1 MANGDLD
8 GDLGTAGMTPEQR
21 AALKAKLGQQTG
33 ELRSA
38 RINLADL
45 ASGTRQTSFDASN
58 TPAKYLSPNGAS
70 PAAQSAGPVGR
81 ATQQIGGP
89 APTPAQANPQTEK
102 PLNLAEAFSTGIGD
116 GRSAI
121 YAGVGANGE
130 ASFSS
135 APSTVNTVGANYS
148 APDVPQEQ
156 RMASLSQAWQ
166 MPANPAPAQQGSIN
180 LANAHTLGSPGASTP
195 NQPMTAAPQ
204 QLNLADANTL
214 RNQPPLAQDATL
226 ASMGSVRNMGDG
238 IGAFSQAEPGDAALA
253 SGRFQ
258 KAIDLR
264 NGYADQDR
272 LRNAVAAQTR
282 DSHFNVV
289 HDSSRPLTR
298 REIKFDQDRATTT
311 QSLAD
316 AVTGS
321 QAVIDNR
328 RQGVAADQ
336 KLRQATRLEDLMSA
350 ATAPNAPPEALQA
363 LRRVQDPFGDIA
375 KDREL
380 KQAQIDQAKART
392 NQYQTTA
399 DKNSRTV
406 KGLPA
411 TLQKMEDGDI
421 EAIGST
427 KTMNDSLDKIHS
439 QISDGS
445 LQLGVV
451 ENATSSVMNALG
463 KSDESSA
470 NHASFEATLEKL
482 RNESLRLNKGTQT
495 NDDAVRAWNELITN
509 IKDPKIVQQRIKEI
523 AGYNNAASGIKAAT
537 INNRRR
543 NQGLDEL
550 NVDEVLAGTKQQPP
564 QSQPQ
569 PRQQGAPEQQPAAQ
583 PQRPVYTIS
592 TDDQYARLPSGAQY
606 IDPQGNHRS
615 KP

>member
-1 MANGDLD
+1 L
-8 GDLGTAGMTPEQR
+8 
-21 AALKAKLGQQTG
+21 
-33 ELRSA
+33 
-38 RINLADL
+38 
-45 ASGTRQTSFDASN
+45 
-58 TPAKYLSPNGAS
+58 
-70 PAAQSAGPVGR
+70 QS
-81 ATQQIGGP
+81 
-89 APTPAQANPQTEK
+89 
-102 PLNLAEAFSTGIGD
+102 
-116 GRSAI
+116 
-121 YAGVGANGE
+121 
-130 ASFSS
+130 
-135 APSTVNTVGANYS
+135 
-148 APDVPQEQ
+148 
-156 RMASLSQAWQ
+156 
-166 MPANPAPAQQGSIN
+166 
-180 LANAHTLGSPGASTP
+180 
-195 NQPMTAAPQ
+195 
-204 QLNLADANTL
+204 
-214 RNQPPLAQDATL
+214 
-226 ASMGSVRNMGDG
+226 
-238 IGAFSQAEPGDAALA
+238 
-253 SGRFQ
+253 
-258 KAIDLR
+258 
-264 NGYADQDR
+264 
-272 LRNAVAAQTR
+272 
-282 DSHFNVV
+282 
-289 HDSSRPLTR
+289 
-298 REIKFDQDRATTT
+298 
-311 QSLAD
+311 
-316 AVTGS
+316 
-321 QAVIDNR
+321 
-328 RQGVAADQ
+328 
-336 KLRQATRLEDLMSA
+336 
-350 ATAPNAPPEALQA
+350 
-363 LRRVQDPFGDIA
+363 LRRVQDPFGDAA

-392 NQYQTTA
+392 NLYQTTA

-439 QISDGS
+439 QISDGT

-550 NVDEVLAGTKQQPP
+550 NVDEVLAGAKQQQPP

-569 PRQQGAPEQQPAAQ
+569 PRQQGAPGQQPAAQ
-583 PQRPVYTIS
+583 PQGPVYTIS